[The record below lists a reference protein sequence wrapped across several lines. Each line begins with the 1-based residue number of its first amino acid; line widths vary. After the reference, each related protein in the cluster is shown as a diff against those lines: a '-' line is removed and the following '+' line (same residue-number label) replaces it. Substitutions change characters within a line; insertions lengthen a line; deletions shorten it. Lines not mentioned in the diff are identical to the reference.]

1 MGVQAARKGVVQ
13 TGLSAIGG
21 FMRRVVVEP
30 IFGRWRIDQEGLAEM
45 AEFLSDEQR
54 ADLGFVGPP
63 RPSVDAMPDASPVGV
78 AVVLGALLVGA
89 YYLRRA
95 R

>member
-21 FMRRVVVEP
+21 FVRSVTIDP
-30 IFGRWRIDQEGLAEM
+30 LFGRWRIDQEGLEEM
-45 AEFLSDEQR
+45 ARYLSDEQR

-63 RPSVDAMPDASPVGV
+63 RPAVDSMPDASPVGV
-78 AVVLGALLVGA
+78 AVVLGALLIGA
-89 YYLRRA
+89 YYLQRA